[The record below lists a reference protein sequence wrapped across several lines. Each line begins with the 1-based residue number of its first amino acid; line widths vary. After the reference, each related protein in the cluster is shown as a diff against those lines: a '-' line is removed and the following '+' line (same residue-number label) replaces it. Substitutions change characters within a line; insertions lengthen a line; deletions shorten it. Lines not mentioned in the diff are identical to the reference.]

1 MKKTPLAIIFLITFI
16 DLLGFGIVI
25 PIIPSYAEAGFG
37 ASDVMVGFVVA
48 SFSFSQLLFT
58 PIWGRLSDR
67 FGRRPILLFGLALT
81 VVSYLMFGLAHSLE
95 MLIASRLLA
104 GIGGANI
111 SAAQAYISDV
121 TRPEERARGMGLI
134 GAAFGLGFVFGP
146 FIGGALVGY
155 GHQVPGFAAAA
166 ISAVAFVTALIA
178 LPESLR
184 RGAAAPATA
193 DAAAHAGSHAG
204 AHAGSHAG
212 AHAGAHAAPVSSF
225 STRQLIDALTRPR
238 IGILLVL
245 FFLITFGYA
254 NIYATF
260 PMISTRQ
267 YGFSEREVGYLF
279 GFIGV
284 IGAITQG
291 GLIRALSTR
300 YDERLLFLVGA
311 LLTSAGLAAI
321 PYAGGTLLLLVVLAV
336 LSLGTGVMTPSCLSM
351 ISRHADER
359 QQGGVLGINQALG
372 ALARV
377 LGPIWGAF
385 AFDAFG
391 VPWPFLT
398 GGIVLFVVVLL
409 ARFTLWEVRA

>member
-37 ASDVMVGFVVA
+37 ASDLMVGFVVA

-58 PIWGRLSDR
+58 PIWGRMSDR

-81 VVSYLMFGLAHSLE
+81 VVSYLMFGLAQSLE

-155 GHQVPGFAAAA
+155 GHQVPGYAAAA

-178 LPESLR
+178 LPESLH
-184 RGAAAPATA
+184 RGASAQAAT
-193 DAAAHAGSHAG
+193 HAG
-204 AHAGSHAG
+204 AN
-212 AHAGAHAAPVSSF
+212 AATVSSF
-225 STRQLIDALTRPR
+225 STRQLIDALARPR
-238 IGILLVL
+238 IGVLLIL

-260 PMISTRQ
+260 PMISMRL

-291 GLIRALSTR
+291 GLIRTLSTR

-321 PYAGGTLLLLVVLAV
+321 PYAGGTGLLLVVLAV
-336 LSLGTGVMTPSCLSM
+336 LSFGTGVMTPSCLSM

-391 VPWPFLT
+391 IPWPFLT

-409 ARFTLWEVRA
+409 ARVTLWKTAA

>member
-1 MKKTPLAIIFLITFI
+1 MWSRGGTRHRRRAGACMKKTPLAIIFLITFI

-204 AHAGSHAG
+204 AHAG
-212 AHAGAHAAPVSSF
+212 
-225 STRQLIDALTRPR
+225 
-238 IGILLVL
+238 
-245 FFLITFGYA
+245 
-254 NIYATF
+254 
-260 PMISTRQ
+260 
-267 YGFSEREVGYLF
+267 
-279 GFIGV
+279 
-284 IGAITQG
+284 
-291 GLIRALSTR
+291 
-300 YDERLLFLVGA
+300 
-311 LLTSAGLAAI
+311 
-321 PYAGGTLLLLVVLAV
+321 
-336 LSLGTGVMTPSCLSM
+336 
-351 ISRHADER
+351 
-359 QQGGVLGINQALG
+359 
-372 ALARV
+372 
-377 LGPIWGAF
+377 
-385 AFDAFG
+385 
-391 VPWPFLT
+391 
-398 GGIVLFVVVLL
+398 
-409 ARFTLWEVRA
+409 

>member
-1 MKKTPLAIIFLITFI
+1 MKRTPLAIIFAITFI

-37 ASDVMVGFVVA
+37 AGDVMVGLVVA
-48 SFSFSQLLFT
+48 SFSFTQLLFT
-58 PIWGRLSDR
+58 PLWGRLSDR
-67 FGRRPILLFGLALT
+67 VGRRPVLLLGLLLT
-81 VVSYLMFGLAHSLE
+81 VISYIMFGMAHSLE
-95 MLIASRLLA
+95 MLIFSRLLA
-104 GIGGANI
+104 GVGGANI

-155 GHQVPGFAAAA
+155 GYEVPGFAAAA
-166 ISAVAFVTALIA
+166 ISAVALLTAIFA
-178 LPESLR
+178 LPESLPSR
-184 RGAAAPATA
+184 RQETGDSETRTPA
-193 DAAAHAGSHAG
+193 
-204 AHAGSHAG
+204 
-212 AHAGAHAAPVSSF
+212 VSTF
-225 STRQLIDALTRPR
+225 SLGMLVEALKRPR
-238 IGILLVL
+238 IGMLFLL

-267 YGFSEREVGYLF
+267 FGFSEREVGYLF
-279 GFIGV
+279 GFLGI

-291 GLIRALSTR
+291 GLIRILGDRFA
-300 YDERLLFLVGA
+300 ERQIFLAGA
-311 LLTSAGLAAI
+311 MLTSIGLAGI
-321 PYAGGTLLLLVVLAV
+321 PFATGTGVLLLVLAV
-336 LSLGTGVMTPSCLSM
+336 LALGSGLTAPSCLSL

-359 QQGGVLGINQALG
+359 QQGGILGINQAIG

-385 AFDAFG
+385 VFQVLG
-391 VPWPFLT
+391 TSWPFLT
-398 GGIVLFVVVLL
+398 GGLVLLGVVVL
-409 ARFTLWEVRA
+409 ARYALWDRTPAMTDIPEPSDGHP